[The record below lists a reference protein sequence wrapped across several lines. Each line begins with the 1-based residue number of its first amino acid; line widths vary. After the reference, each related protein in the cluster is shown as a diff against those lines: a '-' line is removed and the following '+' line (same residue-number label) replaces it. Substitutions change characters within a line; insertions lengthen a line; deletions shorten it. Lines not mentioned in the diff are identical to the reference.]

1 MCVYIC
7 IDFSCICVRIY
18 IEMGSVNP
26 RKAYDKYALVSE
38 AALTQSVKN
47 ISPYVMNFVFKLIC
61 RNHHIYSNPLFFCF
75 FPQVRVRSEPGRC
88 PAG

>member
-1 MCVYIC
+1 MHYIDAINSDVCLYIFICMCVYIC

-38 AALTQSVKN
+38 AALTQVLK
-47 ISPYVMNFVFKLIC
+47 
-61 RNHHIYSNPLFFCF
+61 IYLLMS
-75 FPQVRVRSEPGRC
+75 
-88 PAG
+88 